1 LTATHPIFAP
11 QKLDMAHRSK
21 HRLFLSVFYFLSGF
35 AFASWA
41 SRIPTI
47 KTTFGFTDAE
57 LGTILLFMPISSM
70 IGLPL
75 SGWLVSKYDSRIPLA
90 AAFCML
96 GISVMLIG
104 FSISTP
110 MLVFSICFFS
120 FALRMLNI
128 SMNTQAITL
137 QKLYQKRINGSFHG
151 LWSTG
156 GIFGVGVST
165 LLIALDVPMN
175 YHLMIVSIAVFAVT
189 AYSYNKLLRNDRS
202 PAGNKFKIGKP
213 DPMIVS
219 LGLLLF
225 FACICEGGMFDWS
238 GIYFKEVVSVEIFT
252 WGYLMFMICM
262 AISRFAS
269 DSVIEKIGMQNTFL
283 LSAGF
288 IIVGIG
294 TAVIFPTFWPSLI
307 GFCLVGFGTASI
319 IPMVYL
325 LAGTSKKYSPGIV
338 ISIIATYGIVG
349 MLIGPPL
356 IGYLSHAFSLRVA
369 FIAFALAG
377 LMLIPISRLFF
388 AFSLR
393 VAFIAFAL
401 AGLMLIPISRLFF
414 KRSVQ

>member
-1 LTATHPIFAP
+1 
-11 QKLDMAHRSK
+11 MADRSK

-47 KTTFGFTDAE
+47 KATFGFTDAE
-57 LGTILLFMPISSM
+57 LGTILLFMPVSSM

-75 SGWLVSKYDSRIPLA
+75 SGWLVSKYDSRVPLA

-104 FSISTP
+104 FSVSTP

-128 SMNTQAITL
+128 SMNTQSITL
-137 QKLYQKRINGSFHG
+137 QKIYQKRINGSFHG

-165 LLIALDVPMN
+165 LLIGLDVPMD
-175 YHLMIVSIAVFAVT
+175 YHLMMVSLVVFGVT
-189 AYSYNKLLRNDRS
+189 AYSYKNLLRNDRA

-225 FACICEGGMFDWS
+225 FAAICEGGMFDWS

-269 DSVIEKIGMQNTFL
+269 DSVIERIGMQKTFMM
-283 LSAGF
+283 SAAL
-288 IIVGIG
+288 IILGIAI
-294 TAVIFPTFWPSLI
+294 AVIFPTFWPSLI

-356 IGYLSHAFSLRVA
+356 IGYLSHAFSLRIA
-369 FIAFALAG
+369 FIAFALSG
-377 LMLIPISRLFF
+377 LMLIPISS
-388 AFSLR
+388 A
-393 VAFIAFAL
+393 
-401 AGLMLIPISRLFF
+401 FF
-414 KRSVQ
+414 KRAEA